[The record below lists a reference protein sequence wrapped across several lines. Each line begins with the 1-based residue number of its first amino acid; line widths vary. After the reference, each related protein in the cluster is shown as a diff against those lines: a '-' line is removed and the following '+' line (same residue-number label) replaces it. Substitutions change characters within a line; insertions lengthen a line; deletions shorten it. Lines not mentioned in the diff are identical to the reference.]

1 MGKRGSGEERLIHLD
16 PSSYPF
22 SHFLLSLFQQFTF
35 SSFSCKFDPSGESIM
50 LYLSQVLSRPIRDL
64 EGESVASIKD
74 VIVRLGEED
83 HPQVTGLVARYRR
96 RDFFVSRWR
105 ITEFNEL
112 GVRLNSD
119 ILDLRPFVRREGEV
133 LLARNVLDKQL
144 IDVDGKRVVRV
155 NDVQI
160 IEAAGQWRVTGAD
173 VSLQGL
179 WRRLA
184 PAGFRGTRRPVEVID
199 WSDVGYLA
207 TDAATVQLKSASG
220 KLARLHPVEIARL
233 AEALSYHHGSE
244 VVESLDDETAAET
257 LEEMPAAQQARIL
270 ADMDEERAADILE
283 WMSPDEAADV
293 LGDLPEEKAEELLG
307 LMEGEEQADVAE
319 LLPYEDDTAG
329 GLMTTEFVTLPRE
342 LTVGEALARL
352 REMAE
357 TPNMIYYLYVVEAE
371 GSWKLIGV
379 IALRS
384 LILADPEAPLANVMR
399 SEFQSAHPDEPG
411 KEVAHR
417 IAEYN
422 LLALPV
428 IDRSGDILGIIT
440 VDDAM
445 EILLPKD
452 WRQRLPRLFS

>member
-1 MGKRGSGEERLIHLD
+1 
-16 PSSYPF
+16 
-22 SHFLLSLFQQFTF
+22 
-35 SSFSCKFDPSGESIM
+35 M
-50 LYLSQVLSRPIRDL
+50 LYLSQVLGRPIRDL
-64 EGESVASIKD
+64 EGESVATVKD
-74 VIVRLGEED
+74 VITRLGEDD
-83 HPQVTGLVARYRR
+83 HPQITGIVARYRR

-105 ITEFNEL
+105 ITEISEA

-119 ILDLRPFVRREGEV
+119 VLNLRPFERREGEV

-155 NDVQI
+155 NDVQL
-160 IEAAGQWRVTGAD
+160 IEVAGAWRVTGAD

-184 PAGFRGTRRPVEVID
+184 PAGFMGTRKPVEVIN

-207 TDAATVQLKSASG
+207 TDEATVQLKSASG

-257 LEEMPAAQQARIL
+257 LEEMAAVQQARIIG
-270 ADMDEERAADILE
+270 DMDEERAADILE

-342 LTVGEALARL
+342 LTVGAALARL

-371 GSWKLIGV
+371 DSWQLIGV

-384 LILADPEAPLANVMR
+384 LILADPAAPLAAVMR
-399 SEFQSAHPDEPG
+399 TEFQSAHPNEPA
-411 KEVAHR
+411 KDVARR

-428 IDRSGDILGIIT
+428 VDPAGDILGIIT

-445 EILLPKD
+445 ELLLPKN
-452 WRQRLPRLFS
+452 WRQRLPRLFA

>member
-1 MGKRGSGEERLIHLD
+1 M
-16 PSSYPF
+16 
-22 SHFLLSLFQQFTF
+22 
-35 SSFSCKFDPSGESIM
+35 
-50 LYLSQVLSRPIRDL
+50 SRPIRDL
-64 EGESVASIKD
+64 GGERVATIKD

-83 HPQVTGLVARYRR
+83 HPVLIGLVARYRR

-105 ITEFNEL
+105 IAEFNEH

-119 ILDLRPFVRREGEV
+119 ILDLRPFVRRDGEV

-160 IEAAGQWRVTGAD
+160 IPAAGEWRVTGAD

-184 PAGFRGTRRPVEVID
+184 PAGFMGTRKPVEVID
-199 WSDVGYLA
+199 WSNVGYLA
-207 TDAATVQLKSASG
+207 TDEATVRLKSSG
-220 KLARLHPVEIARL
+220 DKLARLHPVEIARL

-257 LEEMPAAQQARIL
+257 LEEMPAERQARIIG
-270 ADMDEERAADILE
+270 DMDEERAADILE

-293 LGDLPEEKAEELLG
+293 LGDLPEDKAEELLG
-307 LMEGEEQADVAE
+307 LMEDEEQAEVAE

-342 LTVGEALARL
+342 LTVGEALTRL
-352 REMAE
+352 RVMAE
-357 TPNMIYYLYVVEAE
+357 TPNMIYYLYVVEGQ
-371 GSWKLIGV
+371 GSWQLSGV

-384 LILADPEAPLANVMR
+384 LILADPAVPLDEVMR
-399 SEFQSAHPDEPG
+399 SEFQKAHPDEAA
-411 KEVAHR
+411 KEVAQR

-428 IDRSGDILGIIT
+428 VDESGDILGIIT

-452 WRQRLPRLFS
+452 WRQRLPRLFG

>member
-1 MGKRGSGEERLIHLD
+1 
-16 PSSYPF
+16 
-22 SHFLLSLFQQFTF
+22 
-35 SSFSCKFDPSGESIM
+35 M
-50 LYLSQVLSRPIRDL
+50 LYLSQVLGRPIRDL
-64 EGESVASIKD
+64 EGERVATIKD
-74 VIVRLGEED
+74 IIVRLGADD
-83 HPQVTGLVARYRR
+83 HPPVTGLVARYRR
-96 RDFFVSRWR
+96 RDFFLPRWR
-105 ITEFNEL
+105 ISEL
-112 GVRLNSD
+112 NQQGARLNSD
-119 ILDLRPFVRREGEV
+119 ILDLRPFVRRESEV
-133 LLARNVLDKQL
+133 LLARDVLDKQL

-160 IEAAGQWRVTGAD
+160 IEAAGDWRVTGAD

-184 PAGFRGTRRPVEVID
+184 PAGFAGSKKPVEVLD
-199 WSDVGYLA
+199 WADVGYLA
-207 TDAATVQLKSASG
+207 TDAATVQLKSSSD

-257 LEEMPAAQQARIL
+257 LEEMPAESQARIL
-270 ADMDEERAADILE
+270 SDMDQERAADILE

-293 LGDLPEEKAEELLG
+293 LGDLPEDKAEELLG
-307 LMEGEEQADVAE
+307 LMEQDEQADVVE

-329 GLMTTEFVTLPRE
+329 GLMTTEFVTLPRA

-357 TPNMIYYLYVVEAE
+357 TPNMIYYLYVVEKE
-371 GSWKLIGV
+371 DSWKLLGV

-384 LILADPEAPLANVMR
+384 LILADPSMPLEEVMR
-399 SEFQSAHPDEPG
+399 TEFQQADPEEPA
-411 KEVAHR
+411 KEVAQR

-428 IDRSGDILGIIT
+428 IDESGDILGIIT

-445 EILLPKD
+445 EILLPKG
-452 WRQRLPRLFS
+452 WRQRLPQLFG

>member
-1 MGKRGSGEERLIHLD
+1 
-16 PSSYPF
+16 
-22 SHFLLSLFQQFTF
+22 
-35 SSFSCKFDPSGESIM
+35 M
-50 LYLSQVLSRPIRDL
+50 LYLSQVLGRPIRDL
-64 EGESVASIKD
+64 EGERVATVKD
-74 VIVRLGEED
+74 IIVRLGAGD
-83 HPQVTGLVARYRR
+83 HPPVTGLVARYRR
-96 RDFFVSRWR
+96 RDFFLSRWR
-105 ITEFNEL
+105 VAEL
-112 GVRLNSD
+112 NGNGVRLNSD

-133 LLARNVLDKQL
+133 LLARDVLDKQL

-160 IEAAGQWRVTGAD
+160 IETGKDWRVTGAD

-184 PAGFRGTRRPVEVID
+184 PAGFVGTRSPVEVLD
-199 WSDVGYLA
+199 WADVGYLA
-207 TDAATVQLKSASG
+207 TDAATVQLKSSSD

-257 LEEMPAAQQARIL
+257 LEEMPPEHQARIIG
-270 ADMDEERAADILE
+270 DMDEERAADILE

-307 LMEGEEQADVAE
+307 LMDIQEQADVVE

-329 GLMTTEFVTLPRE
+329 GLMTTEFVTLPRQ
-342 LTVGEALARL
+342 LSVGEALARL

-357 TPNMIYYLYVVEAE
+357 TPNMIYYLYVVEKE
-371 GSWKLIGV
+371 DSWRLCGV

-384 LILADPEAPLANVMR
+384 LILADPSMPLEEVMR
-399 SEFQSAHPDEPG
+399 TEFQRASADEPAID
-411 KEVAHR
+411 VAQR

-428 IDRSGDILGIIT
+428 IDDSEEILGIIT

-452 WRQRLPRLFS
+452 WRQRVPRLFG

>member
-1 MGKRGSGEERLIHLD
+1 
-16 PSSYPF
+16 
-22 SHFLLSLFQQFTF
+22 
-35 SSFSCKFDPSGESIM
+35 M

-64 EGESVASIKD
+64 EGERVATVKD
-74 VIVRLGEED
+74 VIIRLGEDD
-83 HPQVTGLVARYRR
+83 HPPVTGFVARYRR
-96 RDFFVSRWR
+96 RDFFLSRWR
-105 ITEFNEL
+105 IAEFGAQ

-119 ILDLRPFVRREGEV
+119 ILDLRPFVRRDGEV
-133 LLARNVLDKQL
+133 LLARDVLDKQL

-184 PAGFRGTRRPVEVID
+184 PAGFVGTRTPVEVID
-199 WSDVGYLA
+199 WADVGYLA
-207 TDAATVQLKSASG
+207 TDAATVQLKSSSD

-233 AEALSYHHGSE
+233 AEAFSYHHGTE
-244 VVESLDDETAAET
+244 IVEALDDETAAET
-257 LEEMPAAQQARIL
+257 LEEMPAEHQARIL
-270 ADMDEERAADILE
+270 GDMDEERAADILE

-293 LGDLPEEKAEELLG
+293 LGDLPEAKAEELLG
-307 LMEGEEQADVAE
+307 LMESEEQADVAE

-329 GLMTTEFVTLPRE
+329 GLMTTEFVTLPRD

-357 TPNMIYYLYVVEAE
+357 TPNMIYYLYVTDGE
-371 GSWKLIGV
+371 GSWQLVGV

-384 LILADPEAPLANVMR
+384 LILADPSAPLAEVMR
-399 SEFQSAHPDEPG
+399 AEFQRAHPDDPAT
-411 KEVAHR
+411 EVAQK

-428 IDRSGDILGIIT
+428 VDEAGDILGIIT

-445 EILLPKD
+445 EILLPRD
-452 WRQRLPRLFS
+452 WRQRLPRLFG

>member
-1 MGKRGSGEERLIHLD
+1 
-16 PSSYPF
+16 
-22 SHFLLSLFQQFTF
+22 
-35 SSFSCKFDPSGESIM
+35 M
-50 LYLSQVLSRPIRDL
+50 LYLSQVLGRPIRDL
-64 EGESVASIKD
+64 EGERVATVKD
-74 VIVRLGEED
+74 VIVRLGEDD
-83 HPQVTGLVARYRR
+83 HPPVTGVVARYRR
-96 RDFFVSRWR
+96 RDFFILRWR
-105 ITEFNEL
+105 MNDL
-112 GVRLNSD
+112 NQQGVRLNSD
-119 ILDLRPFVRREGEV
+119 LLDLRPFVRREGEV
-133 LLARNVLDKQL
+133 LLARDVLDKQL

-160 IEAAGQWRVTGAD
+160 IEAAGEWRVTGAD

-184 PAGFRGTRRPVEVID
+184 PSGFVGTKRPVEVLD
-199 WSDVGYLA
+199 WADVGYLA
-207 TDAATVQLKSASG
+207 TDAATVQLKSSSG

-244 VVESLDDETAAET
+244 VVEALDDETAAET
-257 LEEMPAAQQARIL
+257 LEEMQAERQARIL
-270 ADMDEERAADILE
+270 GDMDQERAADILE

-307 LMEGEEQADVAE
+307 LMDQEEQADVAE

-371 GSWKLIGV
+371 GSWKLMGV

-384 LILADPEAPLANVMR
+384 LILADPAMPLEDAMR
-399 SEFQSAHPDEPG
+399 TKFQKAEPDEPA
-411 KEVAHR
+411 KEVAQR

-428 IDRSGDILGIIT
+428 IDESGDILGIIT

-445 EILLPKD
+445 EILMPKD
-452 WRQRLPRLFS
+452 WRQRLPRFFG

>member
-1 MGKRGSGEERLIHLD
+1 
-16 PSSYPF
+16 
-22 SHFLLSLFQQFTF
+22 
-35 SSFSCKFDPSGESIM
+35 M
-50 LYLSQVLSRPIRDL
+50 LYLSQVLGRPIRDL
-64 EGESVASIKD
+64 EGERVATVKD
-74 VIVRLGEED
+74 VIVRLGADD
-83 HPQVTGLVARYRR
+83 HPPVTGLVARYRR
-96 RDFFVSRWR
+96 RDFFLSRWR
-105 ITEFNEL
+105 ISDLNQQ
-112 GVRLNSD
+112 GARLNSD
-119 ILDLRPFVRREGEV
+119 ILDLRPFVRRESEV
-133 LLARNVLDKQL
+133 LLARDVLDKQL

-160 IEAAGQWRVTGAD
+160 IEAAGDWRVTGAD

-184 PAGFRGTRRPVEVID
+184 PAGFAGTKTPVEVLD
-199 WSDVGYLA
+199 WADVGYLA
-207 TDAATVQLKSASG
+207 TDAATVQLKSSSD

-257 LEEMPAAQQARIL
+257 LEELSAAQQARIIS
-270 ADMDEERAADILE
+270 DMDEERAADILE

-329 GLMTTEFVTLPRE
+329 GLMTTEFVSLPRA

-352 REMAE
+352 RDMAE
-357 TPNMIYYLYVVEAE
+357 TPNMIYYLYVVEE
-371 GSWKLIGV
+371 EHSWKLVGV

-384 LILADPEAPLANVMR
+384 LILADPSAPLAEVMR
-399 SEFQSAHPDEPG
+399 TEFQLAEPHEPAR
-411 KEVAHR
+411 EVAQR
-417 IAEYN
+417 MAEYN

-428 IDRSGDILGIIT
+428 VDETGDILGIIT
-440 VDDAM
+440 VDLSL
-445 EILLPKD
+445 IHI
-452 WRQRLPRLFS
+452 

>member
-1 MGKRGSGEERLIHLD
+1 
-16 PSSYPF
+16 
-22 SHFLLSLFQQFTF
+22 
-35 SSFSCKFDPSGESIM
+35 M
-50 LYLSQVLSRPIRDL
+50 LYLSQVLGRPIRDL
-64 EGESVASIKD
+64 EGESVASVKD
-74 VIVRLGEED
+74 VITRLGEED

-96 RDFFVSRWR
+96 RDFFVPRWR
-105 ITEFNEL
+105 ITEISES
-112 GVRLNSD
+112 GVLLNSD
-119 ILDLRPFVRREGEV
+119 ILDLRPFERREGEV

-155 NDVQI
+155 NDVQL
-160 IEAAGQWRVTGAD
+160 IEAAGAWRVTGAD

-184 PAGFRGTRRPVEVID
+184 PAGFMGTRKPVEVID

-207 TDAATVQLKSASG
+207 TNEATVQLKSASG

-257 LEEMPAAQQARIL
+257 LEEMPAAQQARIIG
-270 ADMDEERAADILE
+270 DMDEERAADILE

-307 LMEGEEQADVAE
+307 LMEGEEQADVVE

-329 GLMTTEFVTLPRE
+329 GLMTTEFVTLPRQ
-342 LTVGEALARL
+342 LTVGAALARL
-352 REMAE
+352 RDMAE
-357 TPNMIYYLYVVEAE
+357 TPNMIYYLYVVAAE
-371 GSWKLIGV
+371 ESWKLIGV

-384 LILADPEAPLANVMR
+384 LILAEPSAPLAAVMR
-399 SEFQSAHPDEPG
+399 TEFQSAYPDEPAR
-411 KEVAHR
+411 EVAQR

-428 IDRSGDILGIIT
+428 VDQAGDILGIIT

-445 EILLPKD
+445 EILLPKN
-452 WRQRLPRLFS
+452 WRQRLPRLFG